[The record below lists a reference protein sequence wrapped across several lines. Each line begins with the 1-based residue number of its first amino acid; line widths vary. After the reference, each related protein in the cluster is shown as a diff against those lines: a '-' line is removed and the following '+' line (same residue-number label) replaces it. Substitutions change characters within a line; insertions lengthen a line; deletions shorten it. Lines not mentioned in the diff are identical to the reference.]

1 MSWRK
6 KEPDFRD
13 PREKCGKVHVS
24 IKNTR
29 KSSKIAKIDM
39 RSENFFWAM
48 SWISFEIHLSQFK
61 FDGNQESVSFFNH
74 SSIVEE
80 LLTNFWCT
88 SGKFECSNCLKVKSE
103 LCSPHSFYKFKHSS
117 SKEKVVYLRFISV

>member
-1 MSWRK
+1 M
-6 KEPDFRD
+6 F
-13 PREKCGKVHVS
+13 
-24 IKNTR
+24 
-29 KSSKIAKIDM
+29 SSKIP
-39 RSENFFWAM
+39 ENRRKSQKSTCVQRIFFWAL

-61 FDGNQESVSFFNH
+61 IDGDQESVSFFNH